1 MFIIP
6 PPSLASSFQLERNF
20 SKGVRFSRPVLTER
34 YMHLAKVR
42 NEMMTQ
48 ILVIIA
54 VRYTL

>member
-1 MFIIP
+1 
-6 PPSLASSFQLERNF
+6 
-20 SKGVRFSRPVLTER
+20 
-34 YMHLAKVR
+34 MHLAKVR